1 LLEFPRIPRV
11 WNLDCYVT
19 DCVKQVFANGRKVL
33 TLTTTTRVIILTAF
47 YFVGGLLG
55 KESSFMSQNVALVW
69 PPSGIA
75 LAAILLFGYRFWPG
89 VALGAVL
96 FSFMNG
102 FPFGFFTFG
111 TAVGNTVGAIV
122 CTYLLH
128 KFVGFRT
135 SMDRT
140 RDVTGFIGLACFLG
154 TSVNAAFNVVGL
166 WYAGK
171 VEFDQFFPTLVEW
184 WVPNAL
190 AGLVVAP
197 FILAWATPS
206 GFKWDKRIAFEAII
220 CTAGLVV
227 GTMLSFHT
235 WFVYGLENYPL
246 AYLPLPFLVW
256 GALRFGQR
264 GATTGTVLVS
274 VVAIYALLHKRGPFV
289 ANTEKESLMLI
300 GSYIGLIAVTNLLL
314 AAGAS
319 ERRRAQQAMT
329 ESERRYRGVVEDQ
342 TDLICR
348 FRTDGTLTFVNEA
361 YCRFLGKTR
370 EELLGSNFLRTL
382 TDEDADIPLNYFESL
397 PDEQPVVSFDQ
408 KVLLPGGGIVW
419 HQYTVRRLL
428 GGEAGSAEFQAVIR
442 DITNRKHSEQALQT
456 SEQKY
461 RSLVSN
467 IPDVLWTANEE
478 RDFVYIS
485 ANVEKVLGYT
495 DEELMRTGS
504 GFWRTKVHPDD
515 YRGLEEAYRLLF
527 RQRRQFDVEYR
538 IQRKDGE
545 WIWLH
550 DRAIATSIKGGIM
563 CADGILSDIT
573 RRKGA
578 EEALQLA
585 KETAEAA
592 SRAKSQFLANMSH
605 ELRTPLNA
613 IIGFSEVLADK
624 MFGDLNDRQL
634 KYTNN
639 ILSSGRHLL
648 QLIND
653 ILDLSKIEAGR
664 LELSVTSFEVRKAL
678 EDVHAIVKA
687 LAAKKRITLVLQT
700 APELPALC
708 ADLPKFKQV
717 MYNLLSNAIKFTPEG
732 GKVTVSAA
740 VEHESTPPW
749 LGAIASPGGWLVLNV
764 TDTGIGIKPEDQD
777 RIFSQFEQVDSS
789 YARQQQGTGLGLTLT
804 RKLVEAHGGG
814 ISLRSN
820 GEGQGSIFTVMLP
833 MAASPATHDT
843 AFFEGDVIAPLVLVL
858 TPPTMTESVV
868 ARYLNDAGYA
878 VAPVRSSEDVANVL
892 NTVTPFA
899 LAVAESVPH
908 DEVATVKHLLQSRNA
923 RVPIIR
929 VLRAPTGQM
938 LFNHPP
944 DSREYSCLNHAVRK
958 SARPVT
964 TELKTVL
971 VVEDDDSMSQM
982 LANLLIENGY
992 RVVRAHNGRR
1002 GARLAGVCM
1011 PDAIVLDLQMPE
1023 FDGFKVVTSLRA
1035 DPRTAAIP
1043 VIVHTGTVLAE
1054 DDHLRLASV
1063 RAVTIKA
1070 DINALLRQLEDITR
1084 PMEILE
1090 EAS

>member
-1 LLEFPRIPRV
+1 MGG
-11 WNLDCYVT
+11 
-19 DCVKQVFANGRKVL
+19 CVKQVFPSGRKVL
-33 TLTTTTRVIILTAF
+33 NLTTTTRVIILTAF

-111 TAVGNTVGAIV
+111 TAVGNTVGSIV
-122 CTYLLH
+122 CAYLLH
-128 KFVGFRT
+128 KFLGFRT

-206 GFKWDKRIAFEAII
+206 GFKWDKKIAFEAII
-220 CTAGLVV
+220 CSVGLLV
-227 GTMLSFHT
+227 GTMLSFQT

-256 GALRFGQR
+256 SSLRFGQR
-264 GATTGTVLVS
+264 GATTGTVLVTA
-274 VVAIYALLHKRGPFV
+274 VAIYALLHKRGPFV

-314 AAGAS
+314 AAGAA
-319 ERRRAQQAMT
+319 ERRRAQQSMT

-348 FRTDGTLTFVNEA
+348 FKTDGTLTFVNEA

-408 KVLLPGGGIVW
+408 KVLLSGGGIVW

-428 GGEAGSAEFQAVIR
+428 GGEPGNAEFQAVIR

-495 DEELMRTGS
+495 DEELIRTGA

-527 RQRRQFDVEYR
+527 RQHRQFDVEYR

-578 EEALQLA
+578 EEALQSA

-624 MFGDLNDRQL
+624 MFGELNDRQL

-678 EDVHAIVKA
+678 EDVHAIVKG

-732 GKVTVSAA
+732 GKVTLSAA

-764 TDTGIGIKPEDQD
+764 SDTGIGIKPEDQD

-814 ISLRSN
+814 ISLRSD
-820 GEGQGSIFTVMLP
+820 GEGQGSTFTVMLP

-843 AFFEGDVIAPLVLVL
+843 AFFEGDVVAPLVLVL
-858 TPPTMTESVV
+858 TPPTITESVV

-878 VAPVRSSEDVANVL
+878 VAAVRSSEEVANVL
-892 NTVTPFA
+892 NTVSPFA

-908 DEVATVKHLLQSRNA
+908 DDVAMVMHLLESRNS
-923 RVPIIR
+923 RLPIIR

-938 LFNHPP
+938 LFAHPP

-958 SARPVT
+958 SNRPAT

-1011 PDAIVLDLQMPE
+1011 PDAIVLDLRMPE

-1035 DPRTAAIP
+1035 DPRTAGIP

-1070 DINALLRQLEDITR
+1070 DVNALLRQLEDITR
-1084 PMEILE
+1084 PMEVLE

>member
-1 LLEFPRIPRV
+1 
-11 WNLDCYVT
+11 
-19 DCVKQVFANGRKVL
+19 VKHVLSDGRKVL
-33 TLTTTTRVIILTAF
+33 GLTTTTRVVILTAF

-55 KESSFMSQNVALVW
+55 KEGSFMSKNVVLVW

-89 VALGAVL
+89 VALGAVM

-102 FPFGFFTFG
+102 VPSGFFTLG
-111 TAVGNTVGAIV
+111 TAIGNTVGAIV
-122 CTYLLH
+122 CAFLLH
-128 KFVGFRT
+128 KLIDFRN

-166 WYAGK
+166 WYDGK
-171 VEFDQFFPTLVEW
+171 LEFEEFFPTLVEW

-197 FILAWATPS
+197 FILAWATPT
-206 GFKWDKRIAFEAII
+206 GTKWDKKIFCESILCAGGLII
-220 CTAGLVV
+220 

-235 WFVYGLENYPL
+235 WFVYGLQNYPL
-246 AYLPLPFLVW
+246 AFLPFPFLVW

-264 GATTGTVLVS
+264 GATTGTVVVS
-274 VVAIYALLHKRGPFV
+274 VVAIYALLNKRGPFV

-300 GSYIGLIAVTNLLL
+300 GSYIGLLAVTNLLL
-314 AAGAS
+314 AAGAA
-319 ERRRAQQAMT
+319 ERKRAQQAVA

-348 FRTDGTLTFVNEA
+348 FMTDGTLTFVNEA

-382 TDEDADIPLNYFESL
+382 SDEDLDIPLSYFGSL
-397 PDEQPVVSFDQ
+397 PAEQPVVSFDHR
-408 KVLLPGGGIVW
+408 VLSPGGGDVVW
-419 HQYTVRRLL
+419 LQYTVRRLL
-428 GGEAGSAEFQAVIR
+428 GAESENAEFQAVIR

-467 IPDVLWTANEE
+467 IPDVLWTANEH

-495 DEELMRTGS
+495 DEDLMGVGP
-504 GFWRTKVHPDD
+504 GFWRTKVHPEDC
-515 YRGLEEAYRLLF
+515 RGVDEAYRLLF
-527 RQRRQFDVEYR
+527 TASQQFDVEYR

-550 DRAIATSIKGGIM
+550 DRAIATSVKSGVM

-578 EEALQLA
+578 EEALQQA

-639 ILSSGRHLL
+639 ILNSGRHLL

-664 LELSVTSFEVRKAL
+664 LELSVTSFEVGKAL
-678 EDVHAIVKA
+678 ADVHAIVKA
-687 LAAKKRITLVLQT
+687 LAAKKRISLVLKV
-700 APELPALC
+700 APELPPLC
-708 ADLPKFKQV
+708 ADLPKFKQI

-732 GKVTVSAA
+732 GKVTVTAG
-740 VEHESTPPW
+740 VENESTPPW
-749 LGAIASPGGWLVLNV
+749 LGAITSPGGWLVVSV
-764 TDTGIGIKPEDQD
+764 TDTGIGIKLEDQD
-777 RIFSQFEQVDSS
+777 RIFSQFEQLDSS

-804 RKLVEAHGGG
+804 RRLVEAHGGG
-814 ISLRSN
+814 ISLRSD
-820 GEGQGSIFTVMLP
+820 GEGQGSVFTVMLP
-833 MAASPATHDT
+833 MAATPATHDT

-858 TPPTMTESVV
+858 TPPTITESVV
-868 ARYLNDAGYA
+868 ARYLSDAGYA
-878 VAPVRSSEDVANVL
+878 VACVRSSEDVSNVL

-899 LAVAESVPH
+899 IAVAESVPH
-908 DEVATVKHLLQSRNA
+908 DDIAMVVHLLQSRGA
-923 RVPIIR
+923 HVPIVR
-929 VLRAPTGQM
+929 VLRGPTGQM
-938 LFNHPP
+938 LFSHMPE
-944 DSREYSCLNHAVRK
+944 RQEYSCLNNAVRR
-958 SARPVT
+958 SLSPAT
-964 TELKTVL
+964 SELKTVL
-971 VVEDDDSMSQM
+971 VIEDDDSMSQ
-982 LANLLIENGY
+982 LLTNVLIEHGY
-992 RVVRAHNGRR
+992 RVVRAPHGRR
-1002 GARLAGVCM
+1002 GVRLAGVCM
-1011 PDAIVLDLQMPE
+1011 PDVIVLDLRMPE
-1023 FDGFKVVTSLRA
+1023 FDGFKVVDSLRA
-1035 DPRTAAIP
+1035 DPRTAPIP
-1043 VIVHTGTVLAE
+1043 VVVHTGIALTE
-1054 DDHLRLASV
+1054 DDHARLATV
-1063 RAVTIKA
+1063 RAVTIKS
-1070 DINALLRQLEDITR
+1070 DIATLLQQLDEIVR
-1084 PMEILE
+1084 PPERLE

>member
-1 LLEFPRIPRV
+1 MAG
-11 WNLDCYVT
+11 
-19 DCVKQVFANGRKVL
+19 CVKQVFAKGRKVL
-33 TLTTTTRVIILTAF
+33 GLTTTTRVIILIAF

-55 KESSFMSQNVALVW
+55 KEGSFMSKNVALVW

-89 VALGAVL
+89 VALGAVV

-102 FPFGFFTFG
+102 VPSGFFTLG

-122 CTYLLH
+122 CAFLLH
-128 KFVGFRT
+128 KLIGFRN

-166 WYAGK
+166 WYDGK
-171 VEFDQFFPTLVEW
+171 VSFDQFFPTLIEW

-206 GFKWDKRIAFEAII
+206 GIHWDKRTFCEAVI
-220 CTAGLVV
+220 CSAGLVA
-227 GTMLSFHT
+227 GTLLSFHT
-235 WFVYGLENYPL
+235 WFVYGIQNYPL
-246 AYLPLPFLVW
+246 AYLPFPFLVW

-264 GATTGTVLVS
+264 GATTGTVVVS

-319 ERRRAQQAMT
+319 ERRRAQKAMAD
-329 ESERRYRGVVEDQ
+329 SERRYRGVVEDQ

-348 FRTDGTLTFVNEA
+348 FKTDGTLTFVNEA
-361 YCRFLGKTR
+361 YCRFLAKGR

-382 TDEDADIPLNYFESL
+382 TDEDVDIPLSYFESL
-397 PDEQPVVSFDQ
+397 PEEQPVVSFDHR
-408 KVLLPGGGIVW
+408 VVAPGGGDIVW
-419 HQYTVRRLL
+419 LQYTVRRLL
-428 GGEAGSAEFQAVIR
+428 GGEPGNAEFQAVIR

-504 GFWRTKVHPDD
+504 GFWRTKVHPED
-515 YRGLEEAYRLLF
+515 YRSLDEAYRLLF
-527 RQRRQFDVEYR
+527 RQSRQFDVEYR

-550 DRAIATSIKGGIM
+550 DRAIATSVKAGIM

-578 EEALQLA
+578 EEALQMA

-639 ILSSGRHLL
+639 ILNSGRHLL

-664 LELSVTSFEVRKAL
+664 LELSVTSFEVRKGL

-687 LAAKKRITLVLQT
+687 LAAKKRITLALQT
-700 APELPALC
+700 APDLPPLY
-708 ADLPKFKQV
+708 ADQPKFKQI

-749 LGAIASPGGWLVLNV
+749 LGAISSPGGWLVVNV
-764 TDTGIGIKPEDQD
+764 TDTGVGIKLEDQD
-777 RIFSQFEQVDSS
+777 RIFAQFEQVDSS

-814 ISLRSN
+814 ISLRSD
-820 GEGQGSIFTVMLP
+820 GEGQGSVFTVMLP
-833 MAASPATHDT
+833 MSATPATHDT
-843 AFFEGDVIAPLVLVL
+843 AFFEGDVVAPLVLVL
-858 TPPTMTESVV
+858 TPPAMTESVV
-868 ARYLNDAGYA
+868 ARYLSDAGYA
-878 VAPVRSSEDVANVL
+878 VASVRSSEDVSNVL

-908 DEVATVKHLLQSRNA
+908 DDVASAMHLLESRGA
-923 RVPIIR
+923 KVPIIR

-938 LFNHPP
+938 IFSYPP
-944 DSREYSCLNHAVRK
+944 DPQEYSCLNCAARM
-958 SARPVT
+958 SARPST

-971 VVEDDDSMSQM
+971 VVEDDDSMSQ
-982 LANLLIENGY
+982 LLTNLLIENGY

-1002 GARLAGVCM
+1002 GVRLAGVCM
-1011 PDAIVLDLQMPE
+1011 PDVIVLDLRMPE
-1023 FDGFKVVTSLRA
+1023 FDGFKVVDSLRA

-1043 VIVHTGTVLAE
+1043 VVVHTGAALTG
-1054 DDHLRLASV
+1054 DDHVRLASV
-1063 RAVTIKA
+1063 RAVTVKSESGS
-1070 DINALLRQLEDITR
+1070 LLRQLEDITR
-1084 PMEILE
+1084 PMELLE